1 MYKLRDHCITYDD
14 IYQSN
19 PPLQFISESA
29 EFQFNNITITKLRS
43 DISKLLNRLQV
54 VYRETNDG
62 DGRNATPSTT
72 VAQLKES
79 ENNVDVVKM
88 MQQAPLWHN
97 QERKKQMWRGTI
109 KPNTLV

>member
-1 MYKLRDHCITYDD
+1 MYDD

-29 EFQFNNITITKLRS
+29 EFQFN
-43 DISKLLNRLQV
+43 
-54 VYRETNDG
+54 
-62 DGRNATPSTT
+62 TT

-97 QERKKQMWRGTI
+97 QERKKQMWRGQI